1 MQTCANATTVAFAGL
16 EARRV
21 EVQAQLTG
29 GTPGIVIVGLGD
41 KAISEARERV
51 RAAFASMGLAIPAGR
66 LVVNLA
72 PADLPKEGTH
82 YDLPIALAMMAAIGA
97 LPHDALDGVVCFG
110 EVGLDGA
117 LAPAPGALPAAMAA
131 HGMEMAFICPE
142 ACGSEAAWAGGE
154 VIAAPSLLA
163 LINHFRGGASLK
175 SPERGDLVAGCN
187 VPDLRDVRGQ
197 EQAKR
202 ALEIAAAGAHNILF
216 VGPPG
221 AGKSM
226 LAQRLPGLLPPLSSE
241 ELLEVS
247 MLHSVAGLLER
258 GRLTR
263 TRPFRAPHHSA
274 SMAALVGGGLRAK
287 PGEISLSHHGVLF
300 LDELPEFSQ
309 QALDA
314 LRQPLES
321 GQVLIARANHHV
333 TYPARILLAAAM
345 NPCRCGGGPGA
356 GMCRRGPR
364 CAVEYQARLSGPLL
378 DRIDIQLDVPPVT
391 AADLALPPPIEGTAE
406 AAARVGRAREAQA
419 SRALGLNAVLDLDAL
434 EKVAAPDPP
443 GAALLSKAA
452 ESLALSARAYHRTL
466 KVARTIADLDGSP
479 TVRRIH
485 VAEALSLKR
494 QWASADQGG
503 FARVS

>member
-1 MQTCANATTVAFAGL
+1 MQTCANAVTVAFAGL

-21 EVQAQLTG
+21 EVQVQLAG
-29 GTPGIVIVGLGD
+29 GQPGIVIVGLGD
-41 KAISEARERV
+41 KAITESRERV
-51 RAAFASMGLAIPAGR
+51 RAAFASIGLAIPAGR
-66 LVVNLA
+66 LIVNLA

-131 HGMEMAFICPE
+131 HGLGAAFVCPA
-142 ACGSEAAWAGGE
+142 ACGAEAAWAGGE

-163 LINHFRGGASLK
+163 LVNHFRGGAALK
-175 SPERGDLVAGCN
+175 APERGDLIAGAN

-221 AGKSM
+221 SGKSM
-226 LAQRLPGLLPPLSSE
+226 LAQRLPGLMPPLSSA

-247 MLHSVAGLLER
+247 MLHSVAGLLQR
-258 GRLTR
+258 GQLTR

-287 PGEISLSHHGVLF
+287 PGEISLAHQGVLF

-345 NPCRCGGGPGA
+345 NPC
-356 GMCRRGPR
+356 
-364 CAVEYQARLSGPLL
+364 
-378 DRIDIQLDVPPVT
+378 
-391 AADLALPPPIEGTAE
+391 
-406 AAARVGRAREAQA
+406 
-419 SRALGLNAVLDLDAL
+419 
-434 EKVAAPDPP
+434 
-443 GAALLSKAA
+443 
-452 ESLALSARAYHRTL
+452 
-466 KVARTIADLDGSP
+466 
-479 TVRRIH
+479 
-485 VAEALSLKR
+485 
-494 QWASADQGG
+494 
-503 FARVS
+503 

>member
-1 MQTCANATTVAFAGL
+1 MVSTVSTVAYLGL
-16 EARRV
+16 EARTV
-21 EVQAQLTG
+21 EVQCQIA
-29 GTPGIVIVGLGD
+29 PGMVGFTVVGLPD
-41 KAISEARERV
+41 KAVAESRERV
-51 RAAFASMGLAIPAGR
+51 RSAISALGLALPPKRITI
-66 LVVNLA
+66 NLS

-131 HGMEMAFICPE
+131 HGLGAAFVCPA
-142 ACGSEAAWAGGE
+142 ACGAEAAWAGGE

-163 LINHFRGGASLK
+163 LVNHFRGGAALK
-175 SPERGDLVAGCN
+175 APERGDLIAGVN
-187 VPDLRDVRGQ
+187 APDLRDVRGQ

-221 AGKSM
+221 SGKSM
-226 LAQRLPGLLPPLSSE
+226 LAQRLPGLMPPLSSA

-247 MLHSVAGLLER
+247 MLHSVAGLLQR
-258 GRLTR
+258 GQLTR

-287 PGEISLSHHGVLF
+287 PGEISLAHQGVLF

-345 NPCRCGGGPGA
+345 NPCG
-356 GMCRRGPR
+356 
-364 CAVEYQARLSGPLL
+364 
-378 DRIDIQLDVPPVT
+378 
-391 AADLALPPPIEGTAE
+391 
-406 AAARVGRAREAQA
+406 
-419 SRALGLNAVLDLDAL
+419 
-434 EKVAAPDPP
+434 
-443 GAALLSKAA
+443 
-452 ESLALSARAYHRTL
+452 
-466 KVARTIADLDGSP
+466 
-479 TVRRIH
+479 
-485 VAEALSLKR
+485 
-494 QWASADQGG
+494 
-503 FARVS
+503 